1 MEKEEFRKYIEKEC
15 KENNIINLQEFEI
28 DKLYTYM
35 REILKWNEKVNL
47 TAIKEEKEFIVKHFI
62 DSLSIASYIPDTAK
76 VIDIG
81 TGAGFPGIPLKILKK
96 DLSIT
101 LLDSLNKRITFLE
114 EVIRNLS
121 LENIQAVHA
130 RAEELAHKEEYREQY
145 DIAVSRAVAPMHTLL
160 EYMLPLTKVGGK
172 CICLKG
178 PNIEKELEEAKN
190 AIEIL
195 GAQIDKIEE
204 IKLPDS
210 DNKRNII
217 VIKSV
222 KQLPNKYPRKA
233 GTPTVSPL

>member
-1 MEKEEFRKYIEKEC
+1 MEKIEFLRHVKQKAQEIGYT
-15 KENNIINLQEFEI
+15 LQEEQLEQFF
-28 DKLYTYM
+28 TYK
-35 REILKWNEKVNL
+35 ELLIEWNKKMNL
-47 TAIKEEKEFIVKHFI
+47 TAIEQEEDIITKHFI

-81 TGAGFPGIPLKILKK
+81 TGAGFPGIPLKILRK

-160 EYMLPLTKVGGK
+160 EYMLPYVKIGGK
-172 CICLKG
+172 CICMKG
-178 PNIEKELEEAKN
+178 PNLQEESKDLQNCLETLGGKIE
-190 AIEIL
+190 
-195 GAQIDKIEE
+195 KIEE
-204 IKLPDS
+204 LVLPETEI
-210 DNKRNII
+210 KRNIML
-217 VIKSV
+217 IK
-222 KQLPNKYPRKA
+222 KENKTPKKYPRNPGMPSKK
-233 GTPTVSPL
+233 PL

>member
-1 MEKEEFRKYIEKEC
+1 MEKIEFLRHVKQKAQEIGY
-15 KENNIINLQEFEI
+15 NLQEEQLEQFF
-28 DKLYTYM
+28 TYK
-35 REILKWNEKVNL
+35 ELLIEWNKKMNL
-47 TAIKEEKEFIVKHFI
+47 TAIEQEEDIITKHFI
-62 DSLSIASYIPDTAK
+62 DSLSIATYIPDTAK

-160 EYMLPLTKVGGK
+160 EYMLPYVKIGGK
-172 CICLKG
+172 CICMKG
-178 PNIEKELEEAKN
+178 PNLQEESKDLQNCLETLGGKIE
-190 AIEIL
+190 
-195 GAQIDKIEE
+195 KIEE
-204 IKLPDS
+204 IVLPETEI
-210 DNKRNII
+210 KRNIML
-217 VIKSV
+217 IK
-222 KQLPNKYPRKA
+222 KENKTPKKYPRNPGMPSKK
-233 GTPTVSPL
+233 PL

>member
-1 MEKEEFRKYIEKEC
+1 MEKIEFLRHVKQKAQEIGYT
-15 KENNIINLQEFEI
+15 LQEEQLEQFF
-28 DKLYTYM
+28 TYK
-35 REILKWNEKVNL
+35 ELLIEWNKKMNL
-47 TAIKEEKEFIVKHFI
+47 TAIEQEEDIITKHFI

-160 EYMLPLTKVGGK
+160 EYMLPYVKIGGK
-172 CICLKG
+172 CICMKG
-178 PNIEKELEEAKN
+178 PNLQEESKDLQNCLETLGGKIE
-190 AIEIL
+190 
-195 GAQIDKIEE
+195 KIEE
-204 IKLPDS
+204 IVLPKTEI
-210 DNKRNII
+210 KRNIML
-217 VIKSV
+217 IK
-222 KQLPNKYPRKA
+222 KENKTPKKYPRNPGMPSKK
-233 GTPTVSPL
+233 PL

>member
-1 MEKEEFRKYIEKEC
+1 MEKIEFLRHVKQKAQEIGYT
-15 KENNIINLQEFEI
+15 LQEEQLEQFF
-28 DKLYTYM
+28 TYK
-35 REILKWNEKVNL
+35 ELLIEWNKKMNL
-47 TAIKEEKEFIVKHFI
+47 TAIEQEEDIITKHFI
-62 DSLSIASYIPDTAK
+62 DSLSIATYIPDTAK

-160 EYMLPLTKVGGK
+160 EYMLPYVKIGGK
-172 CICLKG
+172 CICMKG
-178 PNIEKELEEAKN
+178 PNLQEESKDLQNCLETLGGKIE
-190 AIEIL
+190 
-195 GAQIDKIEE
+195 KIEE
-204 IKLPDS
+204 IVLPETEI
-210 DNKRNII
+210 KRNIML
-217 VIKSV
+217 IK
-222 KQLPNKYPRKA
+222 KENKTPKKYPRNPGMPSKK
-233 GTPTVSPL
+233 PL

>member
-1 MEKEEFRKYIEKEC
+1 MEKIEFLRHVKQKAQEIGY
-15 KENNIINLQEFEI
+15 NLQEEQLEQFF
-28 DKLYTYM
+28 TYK
-35 REILKWNEKVNL
+35 ELLIEWNKKMNL
-47 TAIKEEKEFIVKHFI
+47 TAIEQEEDIITKHFI

-101 LLDSLNKRITFLE
+101 LLDSLNKRITFLK

-160 EYMLPLTKVGGK
+160 EYMLPYVKIGGK
-172 CICLKG
+172 CICMKG
-178 PNIEKELEEAKN
+178 PNLQEESKDLQNCLETLGGKIER
-190 AIEIL
+190 
-195 GAQIDKIEE
+195 IEE
-204 IKLPDS
+204 IVLPETEI
-210 DNKRNII
+210 KRNIML
-217 VIKSV
+217 IK
-222 KQLPNKYPRKA
+222 KENKTPKKYPRNPGMPSKK
-233 GTPTVSPL
+233 PL

>member
-1 MEKEEFRKYIEKEC
+1 MEKIEFLRHVKQKAQEIGYTLQKEQLEQFFTYKELLIE
-15 KENNIINLQEFEI
+15 
-28 DKLYTYM
+28 
-35 REILKWNEKVNL
+35 WNKKMNL
-47 TAIKEEKEFIVKHFI
+47 TAIEQEEDIITKHFI

-160 EYMLPLTKVGGK
+160 EYMLPYVKIGGK
-172 CICLKG
+172 CICMKG
-178 PNIEKELEEAKN
+178 PNLQEESKDLQNCLETLGGKIE
-190 AIEIL
+190 
-195 GAQIDKIEE
+195 KIEE
-204 IKLPDS
+204 LVLPETEI
-210 DNKRNII
+210 KRNIML
-217 VIKSV
+217 IK
-222 KQLPNKYPRKA
+222 KENKTPKKYPRNPGMPSKK
-233 GTPTVSPL
+233 PL